1 MEKVCQGLAAESP
14 GTRALRLPT
23 PGSRR
28 APTCSRVWR
37 RPLLITRP
45 AQGRSAAAAPWVHG
59 VGAEGPRALRRRRR
73 SVQPP
78 APPPPLRL
86 PGSSRWG
93 RVTSSPPRPGHRGRQ
108 PPFPSAISSLGP
120 GRVGEGGETER
131 EGRGRPSFRGRKCG
145 EYERVRGRP
154 RCRGRGEVCER
165 GWGQGCQVWQVGR

>member
-14 GTRALRLPT
+14 GARALRLPT

-93 RVTSSPPRPGHRGRQ
+93 RVTSSPPRPGHRGR
-108 PPFPSAISSLGP
+108 PAGGSLPSRARSP
-120 GRVGEGGETER
+120 VWGRGGSGR
-131 EGRGRPSFRGRKCG
+131 EGRLSVKGGG
-145 EYERVRGRP
+145 ARVFGD
-154 RCRGRGEVCER
+154 GSVENTSV
-165 GWGQGCQVWQVGR
+165 